1 MDTPFTDATYLQTH
15 SHGVCRVHGYI
26 SSLPLSPSSL
36 PLTCV
41 CILLLRYTLTL
52 TAAHSFRP
60 PANPISAMPNMYTH
74 LLFEHAAPIAPNMT
88 ELGAYM
94 MKVGA
99 QTAMFDLV
107 KFLEVGE
114 TTVHCVK
121 LNDESPL

>member
-1 MDTPFTDATYLQTH
+1 
-15 SHGVCRVHGYI
+15 
-26 SSLPLSPSSL
+26 
-36 PLTCV
+36 
-41 CILLLRYTLTL
+41 
-52 TAAHSFRP
+52 
-60 PANPISAMPNMYTH
+60 MYTH

-121 LNDESPL
+121 LNDESPYKYSDCTVRCWCNSHHPLPSLPMSVVLLFEAVHVRHCHSGLGELDRW